1 MRKRKINP
9 RYLRSITSQDVRDE
23 EIAALDFA
31 KALEE
36 FASEYLG
43 GIMDISIEGA
53 SSGSVRLNLP
63 VSSYLIRLLCECGDS
78 DDTVSAKIRLSDTLI
93 ISVDYKSKRPTD
105 DVAHIVKVARLAGFE
120 VSRTDTSLT
129 FKADIK
135 LTSIMQVYAIST
147 ENFRDMLVITYQM

>member
-9 RYLRSITSQDVRDE
+9 QYLRSITSQDVRDE

-78 DDTVSAKIRLSDTLI
+78 DDTVSAKIHLSDTLI

-105 DVAHIVKVARLAGFE
+105 DVAHMVKVARLAGFE

-135 LTSIMQVYAIST
+135 LTSIMQVYAVST
-147 ENFRDMLVITYQM
+147 KNFRDMLVITYQM